1 MLDCAYT
8 RIDRVS
14 HMARS
19 PVVGRTLADHGAT
32 VLKIIS
38 HERPRREMFD
48 CETNHG
54 KRTLVLELSTAE
66 GKQRLWDLLKVRA
79 WIAVDGL
86 SDGVRDELRHQADCL
101 GLPLG
106 LPWMASQ
113 MDSGWPWRTSDW
125 F

>member
-1 MLDCAYT
+1 MSSVIRLIA
-8 RIDRVS
+8 S
-14 HMARS
+14 
-19 PVVGRTLADHGAT
+19 
-32 VLKIIS
+32 
-38 HERPRREMFD
+38 D

-79 WIAVDGL
+79 WIAADGL

-113 MDSGWPWRTSDW
+113 MDSGWPWRTSDL

>member
-1 MLDCAYT
+1 
-8 RIDRVS
+8 
-14 HMARS
+14 MARS

-79 WIAVDGL
+79 WIAADGL
-86 SDGVRDELRHQADCL
+86 SDGVRDELRHQVQSAAPGIRGVLVRHGDAL
-101 GLPLG
+101 GAP
-106 LPWMASQ
+106 SQ
-113 MDSGWPWRTSDW
+113 GVHLARPR
-125 F
+125 